1 MGPHSGPAS
10 GAEAASGGEP
20 ASGDPAVADP
30 AGNTVEDATATDA
43 SGVPDGSESES
54 STEAGSRWQQV
65 LDRRKTKKK
74 RPWWVEVPILIVTA
88 VLLTFLIQTFV
99 AKVYYIPS
107 GSMEQT
113 LHGATTGGDRVL
125 VNKILYD
132 FTDPAPGDVVVFR
145 GPPSWPQDQVV
156 PEPSTW
162 YGKALQGL
170 GSIVGLAPPNEK
182 DFVKRVIATGGQTV
196 LCCDAAGSVTVNGK
210 ALVEPYIF
218 EDYPFIPGEL
228 DCTTPNESRRCFP
241 AATVPEGML
250 WMMGDHRSDSLDS
263 RRNGPIGLDDVI
275 GKAAFVVTPIS
286 RWQSIGDPDIQQ
298 GNGP

>member
-1 MGPHSGPAS
+1 MGSHAAEPGESGDGVAGPDDIAVAGS
-10 GAEAASGGEP
+10 VDKDEADTA
-20 ASGDPAVADP
+20 GDPAESAGSGATP
-30 AGNTVEDATATDA
+30 AA
-43 SGVPDGSESES
+43 
-54 STEAGSRWQQV
+54 SRWQQV
-65 LDRRKTKKK
+65 LDRRTPKKK
-74 RPWWVEVPILIVTA
+74 RPLWVEIPILILTA
-88 VLLTFLIQTFV
+88 VLLTFVIQTFI

-145 GPPSWPQDQVV
+145 GPPSWPQENIVAK
-156 PEPSTW
+156 PTTW

-170 GSIVGLAPPNEK
+170 GSIVGLAPPDEK

-196 LCCDAAGSVTVNGK
+196 LCCDAAGSVTVDGK
-210 ALVEPYIF
+210 ALVEPYIYQDF
-218 EDYPFIPGEL
+218 DFQPGVL
-228 DCTTPNESRRCFP
+228 DCTTPNKSRRCFP
-241 AATVPEGML
+241 GETVPAGML
-250 WMMGDHRSDSLDS
+250 WVMGDHRSDSADS
-263 RRNGPIGLDDVI
+263 RAHGVIGVDDVI
-275 GKAAFVVTPIS
+275 GKAAFVVAPIS